1 MLKKIVLAAALA
13 VLGLANLAGTDAEAN
28 GYTGYGWRHGHGHVV
43 SFKKHFHGYGHG
55 HGYGHKVYVPQHKA
69 YGYGHKS
76 YGHNVYGFQHKPAFW
91 FSYGHNRRW
100 H

>member
-28 GYTGYGWRHGHGHVV
+28 GYTGYGWRHGHVV
-43 SFKKHFHGYGHG
+43 SFKKNFHGYGHG

-69 YGYGHKS
+69 YGYGH
-76 YGHNVYGFQHKPAFW
+76 NVYGFQHKPAFW